1 MESDGDSSSLMYI
14 ADITKSHCLIEHEAD
29 KTKDEILLL
38 SHYLQHNTQ
47 CLSTVS
53 LLSDLYLSNFL
64 PRHKYNL

>member
-38 SHYLQHNTQ
+38 SHYLQHNT
-47 CLSTVS
+47 
-53 LLSDLYLSNFL
+53 
-64 PRHKYNL
+64 